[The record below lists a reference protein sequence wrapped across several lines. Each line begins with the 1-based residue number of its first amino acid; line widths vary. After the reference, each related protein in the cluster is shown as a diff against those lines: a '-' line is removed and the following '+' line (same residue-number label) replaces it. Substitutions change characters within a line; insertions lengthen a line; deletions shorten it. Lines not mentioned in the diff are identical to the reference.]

1 MTYSKLANRAATRSV
16 LEDHGL
22 EAKYQLGQNFLV
34 DDGVVGDI
42 CELADLQPDDAVLEV
57 GPGIG
62 TLTCAL
68 LPRCAALVA
77 VEADRDMQGPLAFST
92 ADYSERF
99 ALVLDDATRVQPSAL
114 ESALAG
120 LYSRSAAYRRDPSD
134 PDARPLRR
142 LPNRWVSNLPY
153 AVAATL
159 VLRYFEQWDF
169 IEDAVV
175 MVQSEVADRI
185 CADPGSKIYGAYTL
199 KLRLYAR
206 VVGRV
211 QVPARSFY
219 PAPHVESA
227 VVRLERLPESERLA
241 SEEAREVAS
250 VVDAAFAQRR
260 KTIRNSMSAAKRW
273 TKERLDA
280 AFEACGID
288 PAARAETFDLP
299 TFVALTRALRDQG
312 GR

>member
-34 DDGVVGDI
+34 DDGIVGDI
-42 CELADLQPDDAVLEV
+42 CELADLRPDDAVLEV

-77 VEADRDMQGPLAFST
+77 VEADRDMQGPLAFTT

-114 ESALAG
+114 EGALAG
-120 LYSRSAAYRRDPSD
+120 LYSRGAAYRDLS
-134 PDARPLRR
+134 ASGAKPLRK

-185 CADPGSKIYGAYTL
+185 CADPGGKIYGAYTV

-241 SEEAREVAS
+241 PEEAREVAS

-280 AFEACGID
+280 AFGACGID
-288 PAARAETFDLP
+288 PAARAETFGLP
-299 TFVALTRALRDQG
+299 AFVALTRALRDRG